1 MENDFSNT
9 EPVWTLLRKHVPE
22 IASGLVTV
30 LGIVRDPGRRS
41 TLAVACR
48 NERVDPVGAVM
59 GNKGERVKRIVQELG
74 NEKFDVI
81 RWDESAERFTANLL
95 APLRP
100 TETSFDAATREAKII
115 VAEHTGPLAD
125 LRLKSELLMRL
136 TGWKLHIEVKDAA

>member
-95 APLRP
+95 TPLRL
-100 TETSFDAATREAKII
+100 TGTSFDAATREARVT
-115 VAEHTGPLAD
+115 VAEHTGHLPD

-136 TGWKLHIEVKDAA
+136 TGWKLHIELKDAR